1 MANGKRAA
9 RGTYSVNGMGGITK
23 VHKNNKDGKRYLAGY
38 RAKFKN
44 PDTHKYETKS
54 FKAGQLEQARAWV
67 KREVSEYQRCQELGI
82 PYKAPA
88 KREEEERTRNITVA
102 EYSEDFLNSY
112 RNPTTGERPRPAT
125 MRAKR
130 AAHKHITDYFG
141 SMLLRDMT
149 TKNVR
154 DFSEWAERYGANA
167 RQRAMKELRAM
178 MRKAAMA
185 TDEAPA
191 LIPRNPTDGVPV
203 PKTPDS
209 EQAKIP
215 TATPEELETLYD
227 SMPDYTRI
235 AIKLGAFCGLRI
247 AEVCALQVRD
257 VDFKHK
263 LLHVRHG
270 LERDENDRGVFHLGG
285 TKNEAS
291 NNSVNIPDSLIPL
304 LHEHV
309 KSFTDGRPDSMLI
322 TAERGGI
329 IAPNTLRGQFEK
341 ARVAAGRPDLHFH
354 TLRATYDDA
363 VSRVAEN
370 AADYMASTRRH
381 DAQTGVKHYQRSKED
396 TRREITRSVDEAL
409 SVSRDTDLSERERLV
424 QQMKA
429 LQAQLDA
436 LDGGK

>member
-23 VHKNNKDGKRYLAGY
+23 VYKTDKANKRYFAGY
-38 RAKFKN
+38 RAKFLN
-44 PDTHKYETKS
+44 PITHKYVTQS
-54 FKAGQLEQARAWV
+54 FKAGQLEQARTWV
-67 KREVSEYQRCQELGI
+67 KREVGEYQRCQELGI
-82 PYKAPA
+82 EYKTP
-88 KREEEERTRNITVA
+88 KEREKLERVRDITVA
-102 EYSEDFLNSY
+102 DYAMEYLDNY
-112 RNPTTGERPRPAT
+112 RNPNGEKLRPAT
-125 MRAKR
+125 LRNKR
-130 AAHKHITDYFG
+130 NHLRHIVDYFG
-141 SMLLRDMT
+141 SKRMRDVT
-149 TKNVR
+149 TLDVR
-154 DFSEWAERYGANA
+154 EFVDWMGQYGAYARRNA
-167 RQRAMKELRAM
+167 LRELRAI

-191 LIPRNPTDGVPV
+191 LIPRNPTDGVPI
-203 PKTPDS
+203 PKVPDS
-209 EQAKIP
+209 KQAKIP

-257 VDFKHK
+257 VDFKRR
-263 LLHVRHG
+263 LLYVRHS
-270 LERDENDRGVFHLGG
+270 LERDENDRGAFHLGE

-304 LHEHV
+304 LRKHV
-309 KSFTDGRPDSMLI
+309 KTFTDGQPDSMLI
-322 TAERGGI
+322 SAEHGEI
-329 IAPNTLRGQFEK
+329 IAPNTIRKQFSK

-370 AADYMASTRRH
+370 AADYMASTRRR
-381 DAQTGVKHYQRSKED
+381 DVNTGVEHYQRSKED

-409 SVSRDTDLSERERLV
+409 SVGRDGVLSERERLE
-424 QQMKA
+424 QQLKE
-429 LQAQLDA
+429 LQARLDA
-436 LDGGK
+436 LEGDR